1 VCCAAGKGGK
11 ALSLGGAECWDG
23 DVLVGVTGGGGCEL
37 REVISWCVR
46 GGVRVVLD
54 MGRDGVRGVGGPAVR
69 K

>member
-1 VCCAAGKGGK
+1 
-11 ALSLGGAECWDG
+11 LGGAECWDG

-46 GGVRVVLD
+46 GGVRVVLG